1 MTGFEV
7 YSFIVCLIVFLLFGG
22 VFAFFISYYVK
33 TETRMV
39 EAGLNDAVLKI
50 EYEKL
55 KRKSRFSIV
64 FDRAVSF
71 FLCAFA
77 CLILVA
83 SIATNIISE
92 LRPGGSLSVK
102 VVQSQ
107 SMALAHPQNTYLE
120 KNGLTDRLEIHD
132 AIVLH
137 PMPKQ
142 EELKLYD
149 IVMYEIDGEY
159 VIHRIIAIE
168 EPNAKHPDTR
178 RFVLQGDAVPYPDAK
193 MVEYS
198 EMRGIYYGQK
208 IPYVGSFVMFI
219 KSPAGWLCIALIIFV
234 IFLAPRLERKM
245 WETKMK
251 QLYRIGYVTYR
262 DIEALNR
269 KLGMKEF

>member
-22 VFAFFISYYVK
+22 VFAFWIHYYIEA
-33 TETRMV
+33 ETRMI

-64 FDRAVSF
+64 FDRAVSLL
-71 FLCAFA
+71 LCVVA
-77 CLILVA
+77 CFVLIA

-92 LRPGGSLSVK
+92 LKPGGTLSVK

-107 SMALAHPQNTYLE
+107 SMALAHPQNSYLE
-120 KNGLTDRLEIHD
+120 KNGLENRLEIYD

-137 PMPKQ
+137 PLPKQ

-149 IVMYEIDGEY
+149 IVMYEIDNEY
-159 VIHRIIAIE
+159 VIHRIVAIE
-168 EPNAKHPDTR
+168 EPNEKHPDSR

-193 MVEYS
+193 MVEYAD
-198 EMRGIYYGQK
+198 MHGIYRGQK
-208 IPYVGSFVMFI
+208 LPYVGSFVMFI

-234 IFLAPRLERKM
+234 IFLAPRLERNM

-251 QLYRIGYVTYR
+251 QLYKIGYITYR

-269 KLGMKEF
+269 KLGMKDF